1 MICGGDH
8 VYNGRVRPLLSLLV
22 LAALSASA
30 AADTKVGVVVSGD
43 DAVRKHTDHVVSAW
57 LKEHTLTVA
66 SAPLNKDGINTL
78 VNCLVVSDM
87 SCARMVVEARAN
99 ATNVVGFVENVAGKR
114 ERTIQISA
122 YWISKKHDVVSLQ
135 RTCGHCTDAVLS
147 EAIEAMMGD
156 LARMAPTL
164 SGRVRIVS
172 DPPGLKASLD
182 NQPIGVTPI
191 VHEAA
196 FGSHSISISRNGR
209 VVGEKT
215 VDVIPDTTVDATVT
229 VQADPVVVVT
239 QPAPSPHAIEPAPQ
253 PSRAVPAVLIGT
265 GVAAIAT
272 GSVLYAIGGP
282 TGDNYM
288 YRDLRTPGMGVAI
301 GGAAVAIIGAIWFWR
316 AGASSGPDVAM
327 TSTGASVGWAGTF

>member
-1 MICGGDH
+1 MICGRDH
-8 VYNGRVRPLLSLLV
+8 VYNGRVRLLLSLLAV
-22 LAALSASA
+22 AALSASA

-43 DAVRKHTDHVVSAW
+43 DAVRKHTNHVVSTW
-57 LKEHTLTVA
+57 LSQHTLTVA
-66 SAPLNKDGINTL
+66 AAPLNKDGINTL

-87 SCARMVVEARAN
+87 NCARMVVEARAN
-99 ATNVVGFVENVAGKR
+99 AANVVGFVENVAGRR

-147 EAIEAMMGD
+147 EAIESMMSD

-164 SGRVRIVS
+164 SGRVRIIS
-172 DPPGLKASLD
+172 DPPGLKATLD
-182 NQPIGVTPI
+182 SQPIGVTPI

-196 FGSHSISISRNGR
+196 FGSHSISVSRNGR

-215 VDVIPDTTVDATVT
+215 VEVIPDTTVDATVT
-229 VQADPVVVVT
+229 VQPDPVVVVAPPPP
-239 QPAPSPHAIEPAPQ
+239 PAEPPPQ

-265 GVAAIAT
+265 GVAAIAA

-282 TGDNYM
+282 TGKDYM
-288 YRDLRTPGMGVAI
+288 YRDLRTPGTGVAI
-301 GGAAVAIIGAIWFWR
+301 GGAAIAIIGAIWFWR
-316 AGASSGPDVAM
+316 AGSSSAPDVAV
-327 TSTGASVGWAGTF
+327 TSTSATVGWAGTF